1 MQTTEETHR
10 YFRHTLSLTVWHK
23 LGLPDPN
30 CCMIPLCWC
39 VAVVSGGH
47 DSLIEVGVIKMQ
59 WENWAAYSDDGTLGS
74 GVPWSFLGYTVQWT
88 VMEINV
94 HWEEGLSDQSKQQWL
109 FPKVAGRGEG
119 KMLYGLWLIP
129 LWEHRAHL
137 LGHFKKIFNC
147 GKNPRNMADTWN
159 IPTWHPSTMRFIKT
173 HMHTTLSPP
182 YSCQIWIEVWCKVTG
197 FLRQLHWNIQKL

>member
-74 GVPWSFLGYTVQWT
+74 GVPWSSLGYTVQWT

-137 LGHFKKIFNC
+137 LGHFKKYLTVVRTRETWLTHGIFPLDIHQPWDSLKLTCTQHFLPHTPVKSELRC
-147 GKNPRNMADTWN
+147 GAR
-159 IPTWHPSTMRFIKT
+159 
-173 HMHTTLSPP
+173 
-182 YSCQIWIEVWCKVTG
+182 
-197 FLRQLHWNIQKL
+197 